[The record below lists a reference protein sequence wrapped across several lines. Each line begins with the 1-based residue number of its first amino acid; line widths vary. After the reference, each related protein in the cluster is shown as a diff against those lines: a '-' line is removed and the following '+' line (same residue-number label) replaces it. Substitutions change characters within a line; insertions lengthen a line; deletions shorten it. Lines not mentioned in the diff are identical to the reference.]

1 MIRHLKE
8 TDIDIVAK
16 IWLDTN
22 IKSHDFISKKY
33 WESNFNMVKNL
44 FLQSEIYVYEDKQ
57 TIQAFVGI
65 ENDYIEG
72 IFVSNEFQS
81 QGIGKL
87 LLDFVKS
94 KKVNLY
100 LNVYQKNISAVNFY
114 QREGF
119 KIQRENLD
127 KNTGEKEYVMTWKKT
142 STSNL

>member
-100 LNVYQKNISAVNFY
+100 LNVYQKNIRAVNFY

>member
-87 LLDFVKS
+87 LLDFIKS

>member
-8 TDIDIVAK
+8 TDIDIIAK

-100 LNVYQKNISAVNFY
+100 LNVYQKNIRAVNFY